1 MSDIRYTN
9 SKNIKIRDLTSD
21 IQNQTSDITNKK
33 MFIDINCDLGEGM
46 PNDAALMPFISSA
59 NIACGF
65 HAGDEETM
73 RRTIALAIEH
83 DVAIGA
89 HPGFPDKENF
99 GRTEM
104 DSPEEDIVSIVS
116 EQIYIMLDLVF
127 AMGGKL
133 QHVKPH
139 GALYNMS
146 ARDLSLANAIA
157 NAIKDIDEN
166 LILFGLSGSK
176 SIQAAES
183 IGLQTANEVFA
194 DRSYSSDGNLIS
206 RKEKNA
212 LISDVSR
219 MEKQVL
225 QMIQEQQ
232 VTSVDG
238 SIVPLKADTIC
249 IHGDG
254 EHAIVFAKQLH
265 QLLHNHHITLQSFK
279 R

>member
-1 MSDIRYTN
+1 M
-9 SKNIKIRDLTSD
+9 
-21 IQNQTSDITNKK
+21 
-33 MFIDINCDLGEGM
+33 
-46 PNDAALMPFISSA
+46 
-59 NIACGF
+59 
-65 HAGDEETM
+65 
-73 RRTIALAIEH
+73 
-83 DVAIGA
+83 
-89 HPGFPDKENF
+89 
-99 GRTEM
+99 
-104 DSPEEDIVSIVS
+104 
-116 EQIYIMLDLVF
+116 
-127 AMGGKL
+127 
-133 QHVKPH
+133 
-139 GALYNMS
+139 
-146 ARDLSLANAIA
+146 
-157 NAIKDIDEN
+157 
-166 LILFGLSGSK
+166 
-176 SIQAAES
+176 
-183 IGLQTANEVFA
+183 QTANEVFA

>member
-104 DSPEEDIVSIVS
+104 DFPEEDIVSIVS

-146 ARDLSLANAIA
+146 ARYLSLANAIA

-194 DRSYSSDGNLIS
+194 DRSYSSDGNIIS

>member
-1 MSDIRYTN
+1 MI
-9 SKNIKIRDLTSD
+9 
-21 IQNQTSDITNKK
+21 
-33 MFIDINCDLGEGM
+33 IDINCDLGEGM
-46 PNDAALMPFISSA
+46 PNDAALMAYISSA

-83 DVAIGA
+83 GVAIGA

-99 GRTEM
+99 GRIEM
-104 DSPEEDIVSIVS
+104 QFPDEDIVSIVS
-116 EQIYIMLDLVF
+116 EQVYIMLDLVF
-127 AMGGKL
+127 ALGGKL

-146 ARDLSLANAIA
+146 ARNFSLATAIA
-157 NAIKDIDEN
+157 QAIHDIDEN

-176 SIQAAES
+176 SIEAAEAV
-183 IGLQTANEVFA
+183 GLKTAHEVFA
-194 DRSYSSDGNLIS
+194 DRTYTTEGELTS
-206 RKEKNA
+206 RAEKNA
-212 LISDVSR
+212 LIRDVGM

-225 QMIQEQQ
+225 QMIREQQ
-232 VTSVDG
+232 VTSIDG
-238 SIVPLKADTIC
+238 TTIPLKADTIC

-254 EHAIVFAKQLH
+254 EHAVTFAKQLH
-265 QLLHNHHITLQSFK
+265 QLLQQHHITLQSFN

>member
-1 MSDIRYTN
+1 MI
-9 SKNIKIRDLTSD
+9 
-21 IQNQTSDITNKK
+21 
-33 MFIDINCDLGEGM
+33 IDINCDLGEGM
-46 PNDAALMPFISSA
+46 PNDAALMPYISSA

-73 RRTIALAIEH
+73 RRTIALAVEH
-83 DVAIGA
+83 GVAIGA

-104 DSPEEDIVSIVS
+104 QFPEEDIVSIVS
-116 EQIYIMLDLVF
+116 EQVYIMLDLVF
-127 AMGGKL
+127 ALGGKL

-146 ARDLSLANAIA
+146 ARNFSLATAIA
-157 NAIKDIDEN
+157 QAIHDIDEN

-176 SIQAAES
+176 SIEAAEV
-183 IGLQTANEVFA
+183 IGLKTAHEVFA
-194 DRSYSSDGNLIS
+194 DRTYTTEGALTS
-206 RKEKNA
+206 RTEQNA
-212 LISDVSR
+212 LIRDVSM

-225 QMIQEQQ
+225 QMIREQH
-232 VTSVDG
+232 VTSIDG
-238 SIVPLKADTIC
+238 TIIPLKADTIC

-254 EHAIVFAKQLH
+254 EHAVTFAKQLH
-265 QLLHNHHITLQSFK
+265 QLLQQHHITLQSFN

>member
-1 MSDIRYTN
+1 MT
-9 SKNIKIRDLTSD
+9 
-21 IQNQTSDITNKK
+21 
-33 MFIDINCDLGEGM
+33 IDINCDLGEGM
-46 PNDAALMPFISSA
+46 PNDAALMPYISSA

-83 DVAIGA
+83 GVAIGA

-99 GRTEM
+99 GRIELEF
-104 DSPEEDIVSIVS
+104 PEEDIVSIVS

-146 ARDLSLANAIA
+146 AKDSTLANAIA

-176 SIQAAES
+176 SIEAADL
-183 IGLQTANEVFA
+183 IGLRTANEVFA
-194 DRSYSSDGNLIS
+194 DRTYTKEGMLTPRQQSD
-206 RKEKNA
+206 A
-212 LISDVSR
+212 LIKDTIA
-219 MEKQVL
+219 MEHQVL
-225 QMIQEQQ
+225 QMIHKQE
-232 VTSVDG
+232 VTSLQG
-238 SIVPLKADTIC
+238 ITIPLKADTIC

-254 EHAIVFAKQLH
+254 EHAITFAKQLH
-265 QLLHNHHITLQSFK
+265 QLLHNHHITLQSFN

>member
-1 MSDIRYTN
+1 MT
-9 SKNIKIRDLTSD
+9 
-21 IQNQTSDITNKK
+21 
-33 MFIDINCDLGEGM
+33 IDINCDLGEGM
-46 PNDAALMPFISSA
+46 ENDAALMPYISSA

-83 DVAIGA
+83 GVAIGA
-89 HPGFPDKENF
+89 HPSFPDKDNF

-104 DSPEEDIVSIVS
+104 QFPEEDIVSIVS
-116 EQIYIMLDLVF
+116 EQIYTMLDLVF

-146 ARDLSLANAIA
+146 VKDFSLAKAIA
-157 NAIKDIDEN
+157 QAIHDIDES

-194 DRSYSSDGNLIS
+194 DRTYSRDGSLTS

-232 VTSVDG
+232 VTSIDG
-238 SIVPLKADTIC
+238 VIVPLKADTIC

-254 EHAIVFAKQLH
+254 EHALVFAKQLH
-265 QLLHNHHITLQSFK
+265 QLLHNYHITVQSFN

>member
-1 MSDIRYTN
+1 MT
-9 SKNIKIRDLTSD
+9 
-21 IQNQTSDITNKK
+21 
-33 MFIDINCDLGEGM
+33 IDINCDLGEGM
-46 PNDAALMPFISSA
+46 PNDAALMPYISSA

-73 RRTIALAIEH
+73 RRTIGLAIEH
-83 DVAIGA
+83 SVAIGA

-104 DSPEEDIVSIVS
+104 LFPEEDIVSIVS

-146 ARDLSLANAIA
+146 ARDSYLANAIA
-157 NAIKDIDEN
+157 NAVKDIDEN
-166 LILFGLSGSK
+166 LILFGLSGSM

-194 DRSYSSDGNLIS
+194 DRTYSADGTLTS

-238 SIVPLKADTIC
+238 SVVPLKADTIC

-254 EHAIVFAKQLH
+254 EYAIVFAKQLH

>member
-1 MSDIRYTN
+1 MV
-9 SKNIKIRDLTSD
+9 
-21 IQNQTSDITNKK
+21 
-33 MFIDINCDLGEGM
+33 IDINCDLGEGM
-46 PNDAALMPFISSA
+46 PNDAALMPYISSA

-73 RRTIALAIEH
+73 RRTIALAVEH
-83 DVAIGA
+83 GVAIGA

-99 GRTEM
+99 GRIEM
-104 DSPEEDIVSIVS
+104 QFPEEDIVSIVS
-116 EQIYIMLDLVF
+116 EQVYIMLDLVF
-127 AMGGKL
+127 ALGGKL

-146 ARDLSLANAIA
+146 ARNFSLASAIA
-157 NAIKDIDEN
+157 QAIHDIDEN
-166 LILFGLSGSK
+166 LMLFGLSGSK
-176 SIQAAES
+176 SIEAAEAV
-183 IGLQTANEVFA
+183 GLKTAHEVFA
-194 DRSYSSDGNLIS
+194 DRTYKTEGTLTS

-212 LISDVSR
+212 LISDVSK

-225 QMIQEQQ
+225 QMIREQQ

-238 SIVPLKADTIC
+238 TIIPLKADTIC

-254 EHAIVFAKQLH
+254 EHAVTFAKQLH
-265 QLLHNHHITLQSFK
+265 QLLHHHHITLQSFN

>member
-1 MSDIRYTN
+1 MT
-9 SKNIKIRDLTSD
+9 
-21 IQNQTSDITNKK
+21 
-33 MFIDINCDLGEGM
+33 IDINCDLGEGM
-46 PNDAALMPFISSA
+46 PNDAALMPYISSA

-83 DVAIGA
+83 GVAIGA
-89 HPGFPDKENF
+89 HPGFPDKDNF

-104 DSPEEDIVSIVS
+104 QFPEEDIVSIVS
-116 EQIYIMLDLVF
+116 EQIYVMLDLVF

-146 ARDLSLANAIA
+146 AKDFSLAKAIA
-157 NAIKDIDEN
+157 QAIHDIDEN
-166 LILFGLSGSK
+166 LILFGLSSSE

-183 IGLQTANEVFA
+183 VGLQTANEVFA
-194 DRSYSSDGNLIS
+194 DRIYSQDGNLTS

-232 VTSVDG
+232 VTSIDG
-238 SIVPLKADTIC
+238 AIIPLKADTIC

-254 EHAIVFAKQLH
+254 EHATVFAKQLH
-265 QLLHNHHITLQSFK
+265 QLLHNHHITVQSFN